1 MSRRPGA
8 VTVVPLFDSIGLR
21 VTLAVAVCIAMGAVM
36 GGGPVGAQSPA
47 QSRGRSLVIVQMQ
60 DPQNWDPIAT
70 FLLSWGMVGCNLFD
84 GLLDRGPDL
93 VLRPGL
99 ATSWKW
105 ISAGVLQFKL
115 RTGVRFHDGEPFNAD
130 AVKFTFDRL
139 LGPEGAKGPQQGNY
153 KSIDHVQ
160 VVDSETVN
168 FVMKTEDPV
177 IITKLAG
184 YGAMIVP
191 PKYVQE
197 HGSAYFGSNPVG
209 TGPFKFVEY
218 RKDDHLTLAANR
230 GYWNGAPRL
239 SAITYRFVPE
249 AATRVAELQAGRAD
263 IVQGVPVSQA
273 EVVAKDPNL
282 TLAPVGSPTIIE
294 IRFDPSKPPAGDI
307 RFRKAVIAAIDVQTI
322 IGTILQGYGHRV
334 STFQSP
340 LSFGNDSSLK
350 PYAYDPAQAK
360 QWLAE
365 AGVKPGTEITLS
377 FPSNNA
383 DFREAAQ
390 AMVSYL
396 QAAGLK
402 LVLQP
407 FEQVTYF
414 SDILP
419 HAKTGQVYEFGWGG
433 WTLDFDNTAY
443 LLYHKGEYWNP
454 VFSDT
459 EVERYLIQE
468 RSSNDQG
475 VRRKAFLALDRRLYD
490 LAIDFPLW
498 QSVNLWGVNKRV
510 RGFAAPPDDRVRL
523 APLDVQ

>member
-1 MSRRPGA
+1 MSRRTVLVFILCAVMAVGAGGA
-8 VTVVPLFDSIGLR
+8 VN
-21 VTLAVAVCIAMGAVM
+21 
-36 GGGPVGAQSPA
+36 AQSPA
-47 QSRGRSLVIVQMQ
+47 GSRGRSLVIVQGQ

-70 FLLSWGMVGCNLFD
+70 FLLSWGMVGCQIFD
-84 GLLDRGPDL
+84 GLVDRGTDL
-93 VLRPGL
+93 KLRPGL
-99 ATSWKW
+99 ATSWSTPDDGLTW
-105 ISAGVLQFKL
+105 MFKL
-115 RTGVRFHDGEPFNAD
+115 RQGVTFHDGEPFDAA

-160 VVDSETVN
+160 VVDPSTVKM
-168 FVMKTEDPV
+168 VMKVKDPV

-197 HGSAYFGSNPVG
+197 HGSAYFGANPVG

-230 GYWNGAPRL
+230 TYWNGAPRV
-239 SAITYRFVPE
+239 SAVTYRFVPE

-263 IVQGVPVSQA
+263 IAQGVPVSQSS
-273 EVVAKDPNL
+273 VVKGDANL
-282 TLAPVGSPTIIE
+282 ALLPVGSPTVLE
-294 IRFDPSKPPAGDI
+294 IRFDPSKAPAGDV
-307 RFRKAVIAAIDVQTI
+307 RFRRAVIAAIDVQKI
-322 IGTILQGYGHRV
+322 IDTILQGYGHRV

-340 LSFGNDSSLK
+340 LSFGNDASLK
-350 PYAYDPAQAK
+350 PYPYDPARAK
-360 QWLAE
+360 SLLAE
-365 AGVKPGTEITLS
+365 AGIRAGTEVSLS

-396 QAAGLK
+396 GAAGLK
-402 LVLQP
+402 LTLTPV
-407 FEQVTYF
+407 EQVTYF
-414 SDILP
+414 SDVLP
-419 HAKTGQVYEFGWGG
+419 HAKTGQIYEFGWGG

-443 LLYHKGEYWNP
+443 LLYHKGEFWNP
-454 VFSDT
+454 VFSDA
-459 EVERYLIQE
+459 EVEKYLDAE
-468 RSSNDQG
+468 RTTNDQ
-475 VRRKAFLALDRRLYD
+475 RTRLKAFQALDRRLYD

-510 RGFAAPPDDRVRL
+510 DGFVAPPDDRVRL
-523 APLDVQ
+523 LAVATK

>member
-1 MSRRPGA
+1 MTSRAHGA
-8 VTVVPLFDSIGLR
+8 VR
-21 VTLAVAVCIAMGAVM
+21 VGLAVALCAVM
-36 GGGPVGAQSPA
+36 TAMLGGGPAGAQSPA
-47 QSRGRSLVIVQMQ
+47 HSRGRSLVIVQAQ
-60 DPQNWDPIAT
+60 DPQTWDPIAT
-70 FLLSWGMVGCNLFD
+70 FLLSWGMVGSNLFD

-99 ATSWKW
+99 ATSWTW
-105 ISAGVLQFKL
+105 IRHDALQFKL
-115 RTGVRFHDGEPFNAD
+115 RKGVKFHNGEPVDAD

-160 VVDSETVN
+160 VVDPFTVN

-177 IITKLAG
+177 IVTKLAG

-191 PKYVQE
+191 PKYIQE

-218 RKDDHLTLAANR
+218 RKDDHLTLAVNR
-230 GYWNGAPRL
+230 DYWNGAPHV
-239 SAITYRFVPE
+239 SAVTYRFVPE

-263 IVQGVPVSQA
+263 IAQGIPVSQA
-273 EVVAKDPNL
+273 EVVKKDANL
-282 TLAPVGSPTIIE
+282 TLMPVGSPTVIE
-294 IRFDPSKPPAGDI
+294 IRFDPSKPPAGDV
-307 RFRKAVIAAIDVQTI
+307 RFRKAVIASIDVQTI
-322 IGTILQGYGHRV
+322 ISTILQGYGHRV

-340 LSFGNDSSLK
+340 LSFGNDASMK
-350 PYAYDPAQAK
+350 PYPYDPNQAK
-360 QWLAE
+360 QLLAE
-365 AGVKPGTEITLS
+365 AGIKPGTEVTLS

-390 AMVSYL
+390 AMGSYL
-396 QAAGLK
+396 QAVGLK

-419 HAKTGQVYEFGWGG
+419 HAKTGPIYEFGWGG

-454 VFSDT
+454 VFSDS
-459 EVERYLIQE
+459 EVERYLTQE
-468 RSSNDQG
+468 RTTNDQG
-475 VRRKAFLALDRRLYD
+475 ARRKAFFALDHRLYD

-498 QSVNLWGVNKRV
+498 QTVNLWGINKRV
-510 RGFAAPPDDRVRL
+510 RGFVAPPDDRVRL
-523 APLDVQ
+523 LSIDVQ

>member
-1 MSRRPGA
+1 
-8 VTVVPLFDSIGLR
+8 
-21 VTLAVAVCIAMGAVM
+21 
-36 GGGPVGAQSPA
+36 
-47 QSRGRSLVIVQMQ
+47 
-60 DPQNWDPIAT
+60 
-70 FLLSWGMVGCNLFD
+70 
-84 GLLDRGPDL
+84 
-93 VLRPGL
+93 
-99 ATSWKW
+99 
-105 ISAGVLQFKL
+105 
-115 RTGVRFHDGEPFNAD
+115 
-130 AVKFTFDRL
+130 
-139 LGPEGAKGPQQGNY
+139 
-153 KSIDHVQ
+153 
-160 VVDSETVN
+160 
-168 FVMKTEDPV
+168 
-177 IITKLAG
+177 
-184 YGAMIVP
+184 
-191 PKYVQE
+191 
-197 HGSAYFGSNPVG
+197 
-209 TGPFKFVEY
+209 
-218 RKDDHLTLAANR
+218 
-230 GYWNGAPRL
+230 
-239 SAITYRFVPE
+239 
-249 AATRVAELQAGRAD
+249 
-263 IVQGVPVSQA
+263 
-273 EVVAKDPNL
+273 
-282 TLAPVGSPTIIE
+282 
-294 IRFDPSKPPAGDI
+294 
-307 RFRKAVIAAIDVQTI
+307 VIAAIDVQTI

-454 VFSDT
+454 VFSDA
-459 EVERYLIQE
+459 EVERYLTQE

-498 QSVNLWGVNKRV
+498 QTVNLWGVNKRV

>member
-1 MSRRPGA
+1 MRRRTVLVLVLCIALAVGAGGA
-8 VTVVPLFDSIGLR
+8 VS
-21 VTLAVAVCIAMGAVM
+21 
-36 GGGPVGAQSPA
+36 AQSPA
-47 QSRGRSLVIVQMQ
+47 GSRGRSLVIVQGQ

-70 FLLSWGMVGCNLFD
+70 FLLSWGMVGCQIFD
-84 GLLDRGPDL
+84 GLVDRGPDL
-93 VLRPGL
+93 KLRPGL
-99 ATSWKW
+99 ATSWSTSDDGLNW
-105 ISAGVLQFKL
+105 VFKL
-115 RTGVRFHDGEPFNAD
+115 RQGVTFHDGEPFNAA

-160 VVDSETVN
+160 IVDPYTVRM
-168 FVMKTEDPV
+168 VMKVKDPV

-191 PKYVQE
+191 PKYVQD
-197 HGSAYFGSNPVG
+197 HGSAYFGANPVG

-230 GYWNGAPRL
+230 TYWGGAPRV
-239 SAITYRFVPE
+239 SAVTYRFVPE

-263 IVQGVPVSQA
+263 IAQGVPVSQA
-273 EVVAKDPNL
+273 SVVKGDANL
-282 TLAPVGSPTIIE
+282 ALLPVGSPTVLE
-294 IRFDPSKPPAGDI
+294 IRFDPSKPPAGDV
-307 RFRKAVIAAIDVQTI
+307 RFRKAVIAAIDVQKI
-322 IGTILQGYGHRV
+322 IDTILQGYGHRV

-350 PYAYDPAQAK
+350 PYPFDAARAK
-360 QWLAE
+360 SLLAE
-365 AGVKPGTEITLS
+365 AGVRAGTDVSLS

-396 QAAGLK
+396 GAVGLK
-402 LVLQP
+402 LTLTPV
-407 FEQVTYF
+407 EQVTYF
-414 SDILP
+414 SDTLP
-419 HAKTGQVYEFGWGG
+419 HAKTGPIYEFGWGG

-454 VFSDT
+454 VFSDA
-459 EVERYLIQE
+459 EVEKYLEAE
-468 RSSNDQG
+468 RTTNDQK
-475 VRRKAFLALDRRLYD
+475 VRLKAFEGLDRRLYD

-498 QSVNLWGVNKRV
+498 QQVNLWGANKRV
-510 RGFAAPPDDRVRL
+510 EGFVAPPDDRVRL
-523 APLDVQ
+523 LQVSTR

>member
-1 MSRRPGA
+1 MALRDGW
-8 VTVVPLFDSIGLR
+8 LR
-21 VTLAVAVCIAMGAVM
+21 VRLAVVLGIAAAMAAGA
-36 GGGPVGAQSPA
+36 PVRAQSPA
-47 QSRGRSLVIVQMQ
+47 QSRGRSLVIVQQQ

-70 FLLSWGMVGCNLFD
+70 FLLSWGMVGSNIFD

-99 ATSWKW
+99 GTSWKW
-105 ISAGVLQFKL
+105 TGPDTLQFTL
-115 RTGVRFHDGEPFNAD
+115 RRGVKFHDGEPFDAQ

-160 VVDSETVN
+160 VVDAYTVN
-168 FVMKTEDPV
+168 FIMKTEDPV

-191 PKYVQE
+191 PKYIQE
-197 HGSAYFGSNPVG
+197 HGSEYFGSHPVG

-218 RKDDHLTLAANR
+218 RKDDHLTLAANSD
-230 GYWNGAPRL
+230 YWNGTPQV
-239 SAITYRFVPE
+239 SAVTYRIVPE
-249 AATRVAELQAGRAD
+249 PATRVAELQAGRAD
-263 IVQGVPVSQA
+263 IAQGVPVSQA
-273 EVVAKDPNL
+273 QVVKNDPTL
-282 TLAPVGSPTIIE
+282 TLMPVGSPTVVE

-307 RFRKAVIAAIDVQTI
+307 RFRKGVIAAVDVQTI
-322 IGTILQGYGHRV
+322 IATILQGYGHRV

-340 LSFGNDSSLK
+340 LSFGNDPSLS
-350 PYAYDPAQAK
+350 PYAYDEQKAK
-360 QWLAE
+360 QLMAE
-365 AGVKPGTEITLS
+365 AGVKPGTEVTLS

-396 QAAGLK
+396 QAVGLK

-419 HAKTGQVYEFGWGG
+419 HAKTGQIYEFGWGG

-454 VFSDT
+454 VFSDA
-459 EVERYLIQE
+459 EVERYLTQE
-468 RSSNDQG
+468 RSSNDQA
-475 VRRKAFLALDRRLYD
+475 VRRKAFFALDRRLYD

-498 QSVNLWGVNKRV
+498 QTVNLWATNKRV
-510 RGFAAPPDDRVRL
+510 RGFVAPPDDRVRL
-523 APLDVQ
+523 QAVTVQ